1 MKKYF
6 EYIGVSEENESGT
19 SAKFWE
25 VTLAAKTV
33 SVRYGRIGTD
43 GQFSVKEFATEEE
56 AQKYADKKVADKLKD
71 GYLEK

>member
-43 GQFSVKEFATEEE
+43 GQVSVKEFATEEE
-56 AQKYADKKVADKLKD
+56 AQKYADKKIADKLKD

>member
-43 GQFSVKEFATEEE
+43 GQVSIKEFATEEE

>member
-25 VTLAAKTV
+25 VPLAAKTI

-43 GQFSVKEFATEEE
+43 GQVSVKEFATEEE

>member
-25 VTLAAKTV
+25 VTLAAKTI
-33 SVRYGRIGTD
+33 SVRYGSIGTD
-43 GQFSVKEFATEEE
+43 GQVSVKEFATEEE

>member
-1 MKKYF
+1 MYF

-25 VTLAAKTV
+25 VTLASKTV

-43 GQFSVKEFATEEE
+43 GQVSVKEFATEEE
-56 AQKYADKKVADKLKD
+56 AQKYADKKIADKLKD

>member
-25 VTLAAKTV
+25 VTLDGKTV
-33 SVRYGRIGTD
+33 SVRYGKIGSD
-43 GQFSVKEFATEEE
+43 GQVSVKEFETEEE